1 MLPIGWVGFSLCNS
15 LWRPSVLRV
24 LSFVGRVYAS
34 LRFPHESSLFYSRS
48 PLDLRIVAFCRF
60 SRYVIAPN
68 VFCNIIV
75 TRL

>member
-1 MLPIGWVGFSLCNS
+1 MKVPLFTVG
-15 LWRPSVLRV
+15 P
-24 LSFVGRVYAS
+24 
-34 LRFPHESSLFYSRS
+34 
-48 PLDLRIVAFCRF
+48 PLDLSIVAFCRF

>member
-1 MLPIGWVGFSLCNS
+1 MKVP
-15 LWRPSVLRV
+15 
-24 LSFVGRVYAS
+24 
-34 LRFPHESSLFYSRS
+34 LFYSRS
-48 PLDLRIVAFCRF
+48 PLDLPIVAFCRF